1 MKPKSNVQMCKMKW
15 YLIYDGKEHKVV
27 NNLAE
32 YETLNVIIIEITSQ
46 QAAAY
51 LLMKQTYASE

>member
-15 YLIYDGKEHKVV
+15 YLIFDGKEHKVV
-27 NNLAE
+27 CNLNE
-32 YETLNVIIIEITSQ
+32 YETLNVLIIEISAQ

-51 LLMKQTYASE
+51 LLLKQTFSAE